1 LIEKGFTKPI
11 ILGFSKALV
20 LWLLRIKPRYGY
32 ELMSEIQRLTGM
44 ALGPGL
50 IYPLLHMLEKGDY
63 IAGKWIVKTGR
74 KVKYYSI
81 TGKGKI
87 LLNKVRDIFRFPIK
101 EMFLDFLE

>member
-32 ELMSEIQRLTGM
+32 ELMSEIQRLTGT

-50 IYPLLHMLEKGDY
+50 IYPLLHTLEKGDY
-63 IAGKWIVKTGR
+63 IAGKWIVKAGR
-74 KVKYYSI
+74 KVKHYSI
-81 TGKGKI
+81 TGKGEV
-87 LLNKVRDIFRFPIK
+87 LLNKVRDIFGFPIK
-101 EMFLDFLE
+101 EMFLDLLK